1 MKILFGTDGSPCAL
15 AALKSLAE
23 RLGWF
28 RDPVELTVI
37 NVHPPVPY
45 KRAAAWAGNDALER
59 YYDEEGNAV
68 LEPAAEELTRRG
80 ITHRIEKRVGEPA
93 PTIVAA
99 AEEGR
104 FDLIALGTQG
114 HSALEN
120 LMLGSVAIK
129 VLAHASTPV
138 LLLR

>member
-23 RLGWF
+23 RLHWY
-28 RDPVELTVI
+28 RDLVELTVI

-45 KRAAAWAGNDALER
+45 KRAAAWAGKDALER
-59 YYDEEGNAV
+59 YYDEEGNAA
-68 LEPAAEELTRRG
+68 LQPAVDELTRRG
-80 ITHRIEKRVGEPA
+80 IAHRIEKRIGEPA
-93 PTIVAA
+93 PSIVAA
-99 AEEGR
+99 AAEGH

>member
-1 MKILFGTDGSPCAL
+1 MKI
-15 AALKSLAE
+15 
-23 RLGWF
+23 
-28 RDPVELTVI
+28 
-37 NVHPPVPY
+37 
-45 KRAAAWAGNDALER
+45 
-59 YYDEEGNAV
+59 
-68 LEPAAEELTRRG
+68 ELTRRG
-80 ITHRIEKRVGEPA
+80 IAHRIEKRVGEPA
-93 PTIVAA
+93 PTMVAA